1 MVINMDFNQIISNMQ
16 NLGFYDFVLP
26 WLLFLCI
33 LYVILLMAPFLQDR
47 EVDKKRV
54 SILIAAIL
62 SFFIIA
68 YPVGGSTFGVFLVGL
83 FGTTGI
89 YIAAALVLI
98 ILLGT
103 FGINIT
109 DLGPKKYI
117 GWTIL
122 LAIII
127 LFLYG
132 GITGIAVPAGVASV
146 LLVLIVMLGAM
157 YFISG

>member
-1 MVINMDFNQIISNMQ
+1 
-16 NLGFYDFVLP
+16 
-26 WLLFLCI
+26 
-33 LYVILLMAPFLQDR
+33 MAPFLQDR

-103 FGINIT
+103 FGININ

-122 LAIII
+122 LALII

-132 GITGIAVPAGVASV
+132 GVSSTMVSSGMLSIIFVI
-146 LLVLIVMLGAM
+146 LLMLGAM
-157 YFISG
+157 YFISE

>member
-1 MVINMDFNQIISNMQ
+1 MNFNLLIANMQ

-33 LYVILLMAPFLQDR
+33 IYVIMLAAPFLQDR

-54 SILIAAIL
+54 SILISAII

-68 YPVGGSTFGVFLVGL
+68 YPVGGSSFGVFLVAL
-83 FGTTGI
+83 FGTSGI

-103 FGINIT
+103 FGININ

-122 LAIII
+122 LALIII
-127 LFLYG
+127 FLYG
-132 GITGIAVPAGVASV
+132 GVASTTV
-146 LLVLIVMLGAM
+146 SSGLLSIIFVILLMLGAM

>member
-1 MVINMDFNQIISNMQ
+1 MNFNTMISNMQ

-33 LYVILLMAPFLQDR
+33 IYVIMLKAPFLQDR

-54 SILIAAIL
+54 SILIAAII
-62 SFFIIA
+62 SFFIIN
-68 YPVGGSTFGVFLVGL
+68 YPVAGSSFGVYLTVL
-83 FGTTGI
+83 FGNTGM
-89 YIAAALVLI
+89 YIAAGLVLI
-98 ILLGT
+98 ILLGM
-103 FGINIT
+103 FGINIG
-109 DLGPKKYI
+109 DLGEKKYI

-122 LAIII
+122 LAVII

-132 GITGIAVPAGVASV
+132 GSTIGTMAISSSMLSVVFVV
-146 LLVLIVMLGAM
+146 LLMLAAM